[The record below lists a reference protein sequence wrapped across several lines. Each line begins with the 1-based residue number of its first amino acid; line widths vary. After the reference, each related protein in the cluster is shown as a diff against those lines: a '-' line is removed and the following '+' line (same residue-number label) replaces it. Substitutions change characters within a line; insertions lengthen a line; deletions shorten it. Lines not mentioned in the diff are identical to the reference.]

1 MPFTDKNGS
10 RLPDWLLTLGGG
22 GGLVLG
28 ILVLLRGRQ
37 PLIHRSS
44 ALLIALCFLCL
55 GLGGLIE
62 AQRPGPGSQLK
73 FAGKLFAGFA
83 LFSIS
88 WAISH
93 P

>member
-1 MPFTDKNGS
+1 MPFTDKTGS

-22 GGLVLG
+22 VGLVLG
-28 ILVLLRGRQ
+28 IVVLLQSRQ

-44 ALLIALCFLCL
+44 VALISLCFLCL
-55 GLGGLIE
+55 GLGGLLE
-62 AQRPGPGSQLK
+62 NQRPGPGSQLK

-93 P
+93 S